1 MGILLRAT
9 HRKTLG
15 AGSRL
20 LKRPDEKIDAHPIR
34 EALNQVLLL
43 FHNTFQSDNN
53 GIISEESTGG
63 LFLWDIL

>member
-1 MGILLRAT
+1 VL
-9 HRKTLG
+9 
-15 AGSRL
+15 GSRL
-20 LKRPDEKIDAHPIR
+20 LKRPDEKIDTHPIR

-43 FHNTFQSDNN
+43 FHNTFQSNN

>member
-1 MGILLRAT
+1 M
-9 HRKTLG
+9 
-15 AGSRL
+15 
-20 LKRPDEKIDAHPIR
+20 LKRPDGKIDTHPIR

-63 LFLWDIL
+63 LFIWDTL